1 MDAPATNSKPALPT
15 DVSRLGGVMALTLFS
30 ALLLV
35 SLLIV
40 LRRLAGA
47 MHIGP
52 GWNVALFAVVLPL
65 TAFGARR
72 ALLPY
77 LAPLPAS
84 LLLALPTVALFSFA
98 VALSDQR
105 APGIAGAV
113 WLLVLAEEMIW
124 WYAWRGRSTN
134 GTDAVER
141 ATSSERHGDA
151 RVEDLVSDTPRNGHT
166 PSGNG
171 HTPNGKGT
179 NGKGTPRHGHEDTQP
194 EVRQLGLRDAWPRQT
209 ARPEVAGT
217 QDGPGPPSFDDETEE
232 TLAPQTTQLFER
244 TGVSGGES
252 ISGQLRIRF
261 EPAEQTR
268 DIYVSFCPP
277 LATQPHAELWYL
289 GGADCSVKLVE
300 VCTYGIHAEARRKR
314 PVDASAEV
322 LLQIIASETRGEAH
336 DEVDG

>member
-15 DVSRLGGVMALTLFS
+15 DVSRLGGGMGLTLFS

-40 LRRLAGA
+40 VRRFAGA

-72 ALLPY
+72 TLLPY
-77 LAPLPAS
+77 LGPWPAS

-124 WYAWRGRSTN
+124 WYAWRVRSPN
-134 GTDAVER
+134 GTEAVER
-141 ATSSERHGDA
+141 ATSSERHGGA

-166 PSGNG
+166 PNGNG
-171 HTPNGKGT
+171 TPPNGL
-179 NGKGTPRHGHEDTQP
+179 EDTQP
-194 EVRQLGLRDAWPRQT
+194 EVRQLGLRDALPRQT

-217 QDGPGPPSFDDETEE
+217 QDGPGPPSLDDETEE

-314 PVDASAEV
+314 PLDASAEV

-336 DEVDG
+336 DEIDG

>member
-15 DVSRLGGVMALTLFS
+15 DVSRLGGVMVLTLFS

-40 LRRLAGA
+40 VRRFAGA

-72 ALLPY
+72 TLLPY
-77 LAPLPAS
+77 LGPWPAS

-124 WYAWRGRSTN
+124 WYAWRVRSPN
-134 GTDAVER
+134 GTEAVER
-141 ATSSERHGDA
+141 ATSSERHGGA

-166 PSGNG
+166 PNGNG
-171 HTPNGKGT
+171 TPPNGL
-179 NGKGTPRHGHEDTQP
+179 EDTQP
-194 EVRQLGLRDAWPRQT
+194 EVRQLGLRDALPRQT

-217 QDGPGPPSFDDETEE
+217 QDGPGPPSLDDETEE

-314 PVDASAEV
+314 PLDASAEV

-336 DEVDG
+336 DEIDG